1 MDRSKPILKKSKYPT
16 KVGDLGYLNTLYCPR
31 CGKRIF
37 TYYDKDRD
45 PDKNEG
51 YKLCIWHEVNFCSHC
66 GLWLDLDEWK
76 DLNDTSVDIN
86 NLYQKSYFK
95 HDNEDIELE

>member
-16 KVGDLGYLNTLYCPR
+16 KVGGLGYLNSLYCPR

-37 TYYDKDRD
+37 TYYDKDRA

-51 YKLCIWHEVNFCSHC
+51 YKLYIWHDLNYCARC
-66 GLWLDLDEWK
+66 GLFLNLDAWK
-76 DLNDTSVDIN
+76 KPNDTARDIN
-86 NLYQKSYFK
+86 DLFYN
-95 HDNEDIELE
+95 DDIELG